1 MPLRDQPREN
11 GMRRGLA
18 GVVLAIGLVLP
29 VLAEEEWVEVG
40 ADTEAKYYVDT
51 KSIQVDGDTIRLQ
64 KKAIY
69 TNPLADNF
77 TGRQV
82 LFKESVG
89 TVEVDCG
96 RHINRV
102 VAIDMIGIN
111 GEVVWSSGKMPQ
123 RMWEDVRENTHGAA
137 TFEYVCRNLGKS

>member
-1 MPLRDQPREN
+1 
-11 GMRRGLA
+11 MRWSWLMVAALA
-18 GVVLAIGLVLP
+18 GA
-29 VLAEEEWVEVG
+29 AHAQDKWVEVG
-40 ADTEAKYYVDT
+40 ADTEAKYYVNAAT
-51 KSIQVDGDTIRLQ
+51 VIVEGETVRVHKR
-64 KKAIY
+64 AIY

-89 TVEVDCG
+89 TVELDCK

-102 VAIDMIGIN
+102 VAIDMIGVD

-123 RMWEDVRENTHGAA
+123 RTWEDVRDGTHGGS
-137 TFEYVCRNLGKS
+137 TWEYVCTKLVGK

>member
-1 MPLRDQPREN
+1 
-11 GMRRGLA
+11 MRWSWLMLA
-18 GVVLAIGLVLP
+18 ALSGVAH
-29 VLAEEEWVEVG
+29 AEDKWVEVG
-40 ADTEAKYYVDT
+40 ADTEAKYYVNT
-51 KSIQVDGDTIRLQ
+51 ATVAVEGETVRVHKRAV
-64 KKAIY
+64 Y

-89 TVEVDCG
+89 TVELDCK

-102 VAIDMIGIN
+102 VAIDMIGVN

-123 RMWEDVRENTHGAA
+123 RMWEDVRDGTHGGS
-137 TFEYVCRNLGKS
+137 TWTYVCTNLVGK

>member
-1 MPLRDQPREN
+1 MLR
-11 GMRRGLA
+11 GWMA
-18 GVVLAIGLVLP
+18 GVLTIGLVLP
-29 VLAEEEWVEVG
+29 ALAGDEWVEVG
-40 ADTEAKYYVDT
+40 ADTEAKYYVNSQ
-51 KSIQVDGDTIRLQ
+51 SIQVEGDTIRLQ

-89 TVEVDCG
+89 TVELDC
-96 RHINRV
+96 RRRINRV
-102 VAIDMIGIN
+102 VAIDMIGVN

-123 RMWEDVRENTHGAA
+123 RMWEEVRDNTHGAA
-137 TFEYVCRNLGKS
+137 TFDYVCRNLGKS

>member
-1 MPLRDQPREN
+1 
-11 GMRRGLA
+11 MRGWMGALLAAGLA
-18 GVVLAIGLVLP
+18 LPALAQ
-29 VLAEEEWVEVG
+29 EEWVEVG
-40 ADTEAKYYVDT
+40 ADTEAKYYVDA
-51 KSIQVDGDTIRLQ
+51 KSIQVEGDTIRLQ

-96 RHINRV
+96 RRINRV
-102 VAIDMIGIN
+102 IAIDMIGVN
-111 GEVVWSSGKMPQ
+111 GEVVWSSGKMPK
-123 RMWEDVRENTHGAA
+123 RMWEDVRGNTHGGA
-137 TFEYVCRNLGKS
+137 TFEYVCRNVGRL